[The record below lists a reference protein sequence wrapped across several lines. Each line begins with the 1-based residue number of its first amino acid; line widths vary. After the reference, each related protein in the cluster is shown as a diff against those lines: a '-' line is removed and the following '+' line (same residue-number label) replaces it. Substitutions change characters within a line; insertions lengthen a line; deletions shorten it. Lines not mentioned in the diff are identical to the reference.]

1 LWNIYL
7 YRKNNFLNMKE
18 KLLKL
23 KEEISKGLEEVKDLV
38 SLKELEEKYFSRKS
52 DFNNILKGIKDLSED
67 LKKDIGQLA
76 NNIKQDL
83 LVNLQETKAR
93 IEKQKISKEKFD
105 PSLPA
110 QRTEIGHLHPLT
122 QIRQE
127 IEDLFYSMGFMVV
140 EGPELESDYHNF
152 TALNF
157 APHHPAR
164 EMQDTFFVDLK
175 NKEGQYDMIMRTHT
189 SPVQIR
195 AMKKYGAPLRA
206 IVPGRCFRNEAT
218 DARHEHTFYQ
228 LEGIVIDEGINFS
241 HLKGVLETVGKK
253 LYGPNTKLRMRPKY
267 YPFVEPGSNGEYT
280 CFLCG
285 GKGCRVCKYSGWL
298 EILGCGMIHPEVLKS
313 GGIDPKKYSGFAFGF
328 GLDRLVMLKYNI
340 DDTRLFNSGDL
351 RFLKQF

>member
-1 LWNIYL
+1 
-7 YRKNNFLNMKE
+7 MKE

-23 KEEISKGLEEVKDLV
+23 KEEISNKLLEVKDLAG
-38 SLKELEEKYFSRKS
+38 LKDLEEKYFNRKS
-52 DFNNILKGIKDLSED
+52 EFNNILKGIKDLSDD

-76 NNIKQDL
+76 NSIKQEL
-83 LVNLQETKAR
+83 TLGLQEAKNK
-93 IEKQKISKEKFD
+93 IEKQKISKERFD

-110 QRTEIGHLHPLT
+110 QKQEIGHLHPLT
-122 QIRQE
+122 QIRNE
-127 IEDLFYSMGFMVV
+127 IEDLFHSMGFVV
-140 EGPELESDYHNF
+140 IDGPELESDYHNF

-175 NKEGQYDMIMRTHT
+175 NKDDQYDMIMRTHT

-280 CFLCG
+280 CFLCS
-285 GKGCRVCKYSGWL
+285 GKGCRVCKHTGWL
-298 EILGCGMIHPEVLKS
+298 EILGCGMIHPDVLRN

-328 GLDRLVMLKYNI
+328 GFDRLVMLKYNI